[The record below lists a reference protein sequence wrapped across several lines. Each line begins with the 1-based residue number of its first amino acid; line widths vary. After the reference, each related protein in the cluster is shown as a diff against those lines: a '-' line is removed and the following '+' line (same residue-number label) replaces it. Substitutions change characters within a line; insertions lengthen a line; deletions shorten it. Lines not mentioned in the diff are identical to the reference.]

1 MTDSRSV
8 THMTKP
14 QVWQALFSNGHLD
27 AEQPHIALLISA
39 QEEWQKSTNLMSD
52 HYHNLSIANLNVP
65 SADFYAQNW
74 KYFSM
79 PHFSSRYVC
88 HRLGKVKIRDE
99 VLYFFLN
106 AEYQVLILILGFISK
121 FLIKSVFD

>member
-65 SADFYAQNW
+65 SADFYAQNG

-79 PHFSSRYVC
+79 PHFSSWYVC

-106 AEYQVLILILGFISK
+106 AEYQVLISVLGFK
-121 FLIKSVFD
+121 FLIKSVSN

>member
-65 SADFYAQNW
+65 SADFYAQNG

-79 PHFSSRYVC
+79 PHFSSMFVKI
-88 HRLGKVKIRDE
+88 LIVLDQVEKVKIGNISYKTE
-99 VLYFFLN
+99 V
-106 AEYQVLILILGFISK
+106 
-121 FLIKSVFD
+121 